1 MKLANLLFLLLC
13 LFGGYL
19 PVYAQADT
27 TAQPTLVAPKVDS
40 VQVLLLKEF
49 DIIRQPNR
57 YFTIGLSANAY
68 KGSLNASYQAFK
80 PAFHIGLQL
89 NRKKRLNGSFNLAIG
104 SYVADKGPDP
114 NFYPAMVGIRIPN
127 TFASST
133 FIAFHYGLNLYV
145 IKNRYFNWYLG
156 TGFGLMRFNPQ
167 DAEGSDLLD
176 QRFTR
181 ESNENYSTV
190 TSIIPV
196 NTGVNYFHKSG
207 YGLGFQV
214 GWWNTNT
221 QYLDNVGKLASEQ
234 KNDNILS
241 YRFSLLVPFSTAK

>member
-1 MKLANLLFLLLC
+1 MKLANLFFLLLC

-27 TAQPTLVAPKVDS
+27 TAKPLLVAPKIDS
-40 VQVLLLKEF
+40 VHDLFLKEF

-57 YFTIGLSANAY
+57 YFTVGLSANAY

-104 SYVADKGPDP
+104 SYVADNGIQELATVNSRTP
-114 NFYPAMVGIRIPN
+114 NN
-127 TFASST
+127 FASST
-133 FIAFHYGLNLYV
+133 FIAFNYGLNLYV

-167 DAEGSDLLD
+167 DAEGNNLID
-176 QRFTR
+176 QRITR
-181 ESNENYSTV
+181 QSNENYSTV

-196 NTGVNYFHKSG
+196 NTGVNFFHKSG

-221 QYLDNVGKLASEQ
+221 QYLDNIGKLASEQ

-241 YRFSLLVPFSTAK
+241 YRFSLLVPFSTVK